1 MSSGPRSYRPSLV
14 SSSELGIFW
23 KFLVVCLALL
33 TLACSSE
40 TTGENAP
47 PRPVSSLEDNQQ
59 FVQAE
64 VVEVIDGATIDVKI
78 DGKVYRV
85 AYLGLS
91 IPETGLTREQA
102 IEFNRFMV
110 EGRAVQ
116 LERGSVETD
125 LSGNLLRY
133 AYVDGEMV
141 NLTLVANGYAV
152 VSDFPSAFKHQAS
165 FLQAE
170 ESARANLQGVWRQ
183 ANPAAGRDNPQSPSG
198 QQGASTQTPELFST
212 LPPPPPSSVRVCDFS
227 GTDKP
232 VIKGPQ
238 TGNFIYLVPES
249 QTYLT
254 TSINEAQGDR
264 WFCTE
269 LEAAAA
275 GWSPSDEGPS

>member
-1 MSSGPRSYRPSLV
+1 M
-14 SSSELGIFW
+14 
-23 KFLVVCLALL
+23 VCVALL
-33 TLACSSE
+33 AVACSGETGSE
-40 TTGENAP
+40 DISPGP
-47 PRPVSSLEDNQQ
+47 LSSLGDKQQ

-64 VVEVIDGATIDVKI
+64 VVDVIDGATIDVKI
-78 DGKVYRV
+78 DGQVRRI

-91 IPETGLTREQA
+91 VPEGGMTREQA

-110 EGRAVQ
+110 KGRTVQ

-125 LSGNLLRY
+125 LRGNLLRY

-141 NLTLVANGYAV
+141 NLALVANGYAV
-152 VSDFPSAFKHQAS
+152 VSDFPSAFKYQAS

-170 ESARANLQGVWRQ
+170 ESAKANLQGIWRQ
-183 ANPAAGRDNPQSPSG
+183 ANPATGRDNPQSPPG
-198 QQGASTQTPELFST
+198 QQGAPTQTPELFST
-212 LPPPPPSSVRVCDFS
+212 LPPPPASSARRCDFS
-227 GTDKP
+227 GTAEP

-238 TGNFIYLVPES
+238 TGKFIYLVPES

-269 LEAAAA
+269 LEAVAA
-275 GWSPSDEGPS
+275 GWSPS